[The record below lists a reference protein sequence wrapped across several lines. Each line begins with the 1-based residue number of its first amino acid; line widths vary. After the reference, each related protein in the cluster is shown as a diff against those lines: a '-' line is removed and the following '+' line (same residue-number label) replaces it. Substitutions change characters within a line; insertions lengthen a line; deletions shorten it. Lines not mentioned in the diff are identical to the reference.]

1 MNQHKDMNLL
11 KIWLTKSEERELRDS
26 VDTLNTDGTSKDN
39 GIAMATISEVIQE
52 VMNRG
57 DLK

>member
-11 KIWLTKSEERELRDS
+11 RIWLTEAEERELRDS